1 MNAKTNVNT
10 NTDAKRPTVLLT
22 GAAHG
27 IGRATA
33 LALAGRGTPLGLID
47 RDGPGLA
54 ALVQELRDQGATVAD
69 ATVDV
74 TDRDAL
80 FLAVAGIESQVG
92 PTEVLLACAG
102 IGTLTLVPELDTA
115 TLRQTLEVNLVGVA
129 HSIEAVLP
137 GMIARGRGHLI
148 GVASMAGYRG
158 FPWMISYSASKAALI
173 AYLEALRPGLRRRG
187 VTVTTV
193 CPGFVR
199 TQMSTSV
206 PYQRPVKM
214 IEPED
219 AARHLVRA
227 VERRPRNCI
236 FPWNM
241 RIGLAV
247 LRYMPDRLFDALM
260 RLAGPQALHVEF

>member
-1 MNAKTNVNT
+1 MS
-10 NTDAKRPTVLLT
+10 DGPPIVLLT
-22 GAAHG
+22 GAGHG

-33 LALAGRGTPLGLID
+33 RALAARGTPLGLID
-47 RDGPGLA
+47 RDADALA
-54 ALVQELRDQGATVAD
+54 AIVRELEEKGAAVAD
-69 ATVDV
+69 AAVDV

-80 FLAVAGIESQVG
+80 QAAVASIEAALG
-92 PTEVLLACAG
+92 PIEVLVACAG
-102 IGTLTLVPELDTA
+102 VGTLTLVPQLDTSV
-115 TLRQTLEVNLVGVA
+115 LRQTLDVNVVGVA
-129 HSIEAVLP
+129 HAIEAVLP
-137 GMIARGRGHLI
+137 GMIARGRGHLV
-148 GVASMAGYRG
+148 GLASVAGYRG

-199 TQMSTSV
+199 TQMCTSV

-214 IEPED
+214 IEPEE

-227 VERRPRNCI
+227 VEKRPRNCI

-241 RIGLAV
+241 RISLAI
-247 LRYMPDRLFDALM
+247 LKYMPDRLFDRLM
-260 RLAGPQALHVEF
+260 RWVGPQALHVEF

>member
-1 MNAKTNVNT
+1 MSTE
-10 NTDAKRPTVLLT
+10 RPVVLIT

-33 LALAGRGTPLGLID
+33 MALAERRTPLGLID
-47 RDGPGLA
+47 RDGVGLA
-54 ALVQELRDQGATVAD
+54 ALVQDLKERGATVAD
-69 ATVDV
+69 ATADV
-74 TDRDAL
+74 TDREGL
-80 FLAVAGIESQVG
+80 LRAVASIEAAVG
-92 PTEVLLACAG
+92 PIEVLVACAG
-102 IGTLTLVPELDTA
+102 IGTLNLVPDLDTS

-129 HSIEAVLP
+129 QSIEAVLP
-137 GMIARGRGHLI
+137 GMIARGRGHVV

-199 TQMSTSV
+199 TQMCTSV

-214 IEPED
+214 IEPEE
-219 AARHLVRA
+219 AARYLVRA
-227 VERRPRNCI
+227 VERRPRNCV
-236 FPWNM
+236 FPWSM
-241 RIGLAV
+241 RIGLAI
-247 LRYMPDRLFDALM
+247 LRHMPDGWFDRLM
-260 RLAGPQALHVEF
+260 RWVGPQALHVEF

>member
-1 MNAKTNVNT
+1 MSTK
-10 NTDAKRPTVLLT
+10 PTVLLT

-27 IGRATA
+27 IGHATA
-33 LALAGRGTPLGLID
+33 LALARRGNPLGLID
-47 RDGPGLA
+47 RDGP
-54 ALVQELRDQGATVAD
+54 ALEALTRTLLDDGAKVAS

-74 TDRDAL
+74 TDREGLLQSVADITDAL
-80 FLAVAGIESQVG
+80 G
-92 PTEVLLACAG
+92 PIEVLVACAG
-102 IGTLTLVPELDTA
+102 IGWLTLVPELDTLK
-115 TLRQTLEVNLVGVA
+115 LRQTLEVNLVGVA
-129 HSIEAVLP
+129 QSIEAVLP
-137 GMIARGRGHLI
+137 GMIARGRGHLV

-173 AYLEALRPGLRRRG
+173 AYLEAMRPGLRLRG
-187 VTVTTV
+187 VTVTTA

-199 TQMSTSV
+199 TQMCMGI

-214 IEPED
+214 IEPQE

-227 VERRPRNCI
+227 VERRPRNCV

-247 LRYMPDRLFDALM
+247 LKYMPDSFFDQIM
-260 RLAGPQALHVEF
+260 RWAGPNALNVEF